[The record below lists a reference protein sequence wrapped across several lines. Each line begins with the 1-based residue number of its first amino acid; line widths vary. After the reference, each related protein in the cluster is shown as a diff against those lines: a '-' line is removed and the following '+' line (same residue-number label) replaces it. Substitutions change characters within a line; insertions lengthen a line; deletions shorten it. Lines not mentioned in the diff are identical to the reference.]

1 MLLLLIIIDNDYL
14 TLYFQQAR
22 ERDATVGERKLGQE
36 MAESL
41 KKIMAP
47 YFLRRTKAEVTEI
60 KSGIKVKSA
69 DEGVGK

>member
-1 MLLLLIIIDNDYL
+1 
-14 TLYFQQAR
+14 
-22 ERDATVGERKLGQE
+22 

-47 YFLRRTKAEVTEI
+47 YFLRRTKAEVTET
-60 KSGIKVKSA
+60 KSGIKVKSE

>member
-1 MLLLLIIIDNDYL
+1 
-14 TLYFQQAR
+14 
-22 ERDATVGERKLGQE
+22 